1 MPSVHFIAFDGSRR
15 EVQAQE
21 GQTLMR
27 VATDHAVPGIDG
39 DCGGACACGTCHVY
53 VADGWS
59 DKLGAVDATEDGM
72 LDFTDCRRPNSRLAC
87 QITLGPALDGLVV
100 SLPEGQH

>member
-1 MPSVHFIAFDGSRR
+1 MPSVRFIATDGTQR
-15 EVQAQE
+15 EVQAAE
-21 GQTLMR
+21 GQSLMR
-27 VATDHAVPGIDG
+27 VATDHSVPGIDG

-53 VADGWS
+53 VDEAWA
-59 DKLGAVDATEDGM
+59 DKLGALDATEDSM

-87 QITLGPALDGLVV
+87 QITMAPSLDGLTV